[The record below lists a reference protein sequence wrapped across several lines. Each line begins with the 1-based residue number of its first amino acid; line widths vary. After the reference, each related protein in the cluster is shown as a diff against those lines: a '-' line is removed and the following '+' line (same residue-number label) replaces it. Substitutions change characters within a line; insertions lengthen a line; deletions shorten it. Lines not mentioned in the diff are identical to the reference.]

1 MTKRTEIDTE
11 QVTAFR
17 IAAHHLHERMPGG
30 SAPEAAGACGLQD
43 SPPGSALLALNARVR
58 DVEPDTLAD
67 AVENRSM
74 FHTWAMR
81 GAPFF
86 FPTADLAV
94 FTTGV
99 LPDDERARRRFI
111 LGVEQALD
119 QLGMSLDD
127 AVDHTR
133 SAVRTGLS
141 NRRLAITE
149 LGAEL
154 ARAIAE
160 DLPVGTRRLWETE
173 GPYAKGQPLGEAVVH
188 FCLRILSL
196 ERVVCFTHR
205 DGKQLPF
212 VLTEE
217 WLGEQP
223 APADAEVARA
233 EITRRY
239 LRCYGPS
246 TRADLAAWLGFA
258 SGDAQPWWALIE
270 DELSEIVVDGR
281 TRWLLTEDV
290 DALLAP
296 PAASGVRILPP
307 RDPLLQLRDRGTLV
321 PDTTL
326 HRRIWGTVGEPGAV
340 LVDGRLVATW
350 RPRKSGRR
358 LSLTVE
364 PFGTLTAAARR
375 DIETE
380 ADAVATLRRAASVE
394 VHVMS

>member
-1 MTKRTEIDTE
+1 MAKRTEIDTE

-43 SPPGSALLALNARVR
+43 SPPGSALLALNARVQ
-58 DVEPDTLAD
+58 DVEPGTLAD

-81 GAPFF
+81 GSPFF

-99 LPDDERARRRFI
+99 LPDDEKARRRFV

-119 QLGMSLDD
+119 QLGMSLDE
-127 AVDHTR
+127 AVDRTR
-133 SAVRTGLS
+133 SVVRTVLS
-141 NRRLAITE
+141 NRRFAINE

-160 DLPVGTRRLWETE
+160 DLPVGTRRLWETD

-217 WLGEQP
+217 WLREQP
-223 APADAEVARA
+223 AHTDADVARA

-246 TRADLAAWLGFA
+246 TRADLAAWLGLA
-258 SGDAQPWWALIE
+258 SGDAQPWWALVE
-270 DELSEIVVDGR
+270 DELSEILVDGR

-290 DALLAP
+290 EALTAP

-307 RDPLLQLRDRGTLV
+307 RDPLLQLRDRETLV

-326 HRRIWGTVGEPGAV
+326 HRRIWRTVGEPGAV

-350 RPRKSGRR
+350 RPRKSGAT

-364 PFGTLTAAARR
+364 PFVTLTAAVRS

-380 ADAVATLRRAASVE
+380 ADAVAILRRATSAE